1 MKFMK
6 NNQKKSVGETKAAAA
21 PIRTKCAHSH
31 VTSKSV
37 AKALEDAGVSG
48 ESSASAE
55 NTEQAIWDQG
65 DAQNVKEYQNDD
77 EPEEANNTDEE
88 TSFAY
93 EESDED

>member
-55 NTEQAIWDQG
+55 NTEQAIWDQA
-65 DAQNVKEYQNDD
+65 AQNVKEYQNDD